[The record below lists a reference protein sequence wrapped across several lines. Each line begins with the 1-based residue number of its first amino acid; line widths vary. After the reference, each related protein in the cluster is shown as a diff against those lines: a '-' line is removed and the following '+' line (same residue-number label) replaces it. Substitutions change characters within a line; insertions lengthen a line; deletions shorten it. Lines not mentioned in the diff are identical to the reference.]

1 MDNEEII
8 EQQNAYYMAGY
19 PSRRSERKMDN
30 HELKKE
36 IKTEVVISKDNS
48 NIEQF
53 KFCSS
58 ESSIVKQ
65 MLTKFTE
72 EQQKG
77 HTEIEID
84 GVRFSNISEM
94 LQYMNKQREQIADL
108 ESQIEQ
114 LQKINNDQKETL
126 KKVRVALI
134 QERAAIIMNYGKGGV
149 EMFDNI
155 FNIISKSVSN

>member
-30 HELKKE
+30 PELKKE
-36 IKTEVVISKDNS
+36 TKAEVVISKDSS
-48 NIEQF
+48 NIDQF

-94 LQYMNKQREQIADL
+94 LQYMNKQKERIAEL
-108 ESQIEQ
+108 EAEV
-114 LQKINNDQKETL
+114 NNAKE
-126 KKVRVALI
+126 
-134 QERAAIIMNYGKGGV
+134 IIRKYYKYNPSCEYSYEDIDNEAKQFLEGK
-149 EMFDNI
+149 EM
-155 FNIISKSVSN
+155 K